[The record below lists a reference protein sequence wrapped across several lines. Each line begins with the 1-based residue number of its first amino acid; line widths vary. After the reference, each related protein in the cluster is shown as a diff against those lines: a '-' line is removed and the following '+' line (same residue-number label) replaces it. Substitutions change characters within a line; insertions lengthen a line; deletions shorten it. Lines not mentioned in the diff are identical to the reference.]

1 MGPLGAIPGSV
12 ARMILALALIFGG
25 PVLHV
30 HLQVR
35 AIWRRSGAWRPAAL
49 PPRLLMGGAAA
60 CTARRLAEGSNL
72 APVIVI
78 FMLPVALPWLVVA
91 GAIRNRALG

>member
-12 ARMILALALIFGG
+12 ARMILAVALIFGG
-25 PVLHV
+25 QVLHV

-35 AIWRRSGAWRPAAL
+35 ALWRRSGAWRLAAR
-49 PPRLLMGGAAA
+49 PPSLLMGGAAA
-60 CTARRLAEGSNL
+60 CTARRLAAGSNL